1 MRKVTRA
8 LLLITVGLGGNS
20 FNRTLIGAESLPSWA
35 QELSSQ
41 ATPSYPPEVHSVT
54 LLSEEHAT
62 VEPNGK
68 LTIRYR
74 HAAKMLSRQGKE
86 SVGAAIPYIKGAS
99 KIKELH
105 AWLIGAD
112 GFVKS
117 YGKDKVLDISAAG
130 AYELYDEVRVRL
142 IPAGEPEVGAIFAW
156 SAEVE
161 ASELVPQVSWFFQN
175 REPALDSRYV
185 LTLPE
190 GWKANGTIFNHHHP
204 IQPSVEG
211 STYTWELKNL
221 SYIRTEPGS
230 PTLHSIAPWLAVT
243 YFPAAGAGSSA
254 SGLNSWPAVSSWLT
268 NLTDS
273 QAQTDGE
280 IAAKVKEITAFAKSP
295 YERIQAIGDYV
306 QHIKYVAIEIDL
318 ARGGGY
324 KPHNAPDV
332 FSKQYGDCKDKANLM
347 RAMLKQAGIDSYL
360 VAIYAGDRNHVRRE
374 WPSPHQFNHAI
385 IAVTV
390 GDDVQQPSVVAHPA
404 LGRLLLFDPTSTS
417 TPIGILPEYEQGSFA
432 LVVAGAKGDLV
443 QVPSAPP
450 ETNRTDVS
458 ISASLTGDGALT
470 ASVHE
475 QLRGQS
481 AASFRDLYSQ
491 HPAADFQQFLQRW
504 LSRNAKDITLSK
516 LSVNDVF
523 QKGQFA
529 LDLDFQAPHYAQIMQ
544 QRLLVFRPDVI
555 GRWRN
560 DYLQAEPRTTPVVL
574 NGECYRQQIQVT
586 LPPDFK
592 IDEIP
597 EGARFKAGFG
607 SYASTY
613 SLQGNKL
620 VFTQQLDVT
629 ASTIPA
635 EGYSE
640 VKTFFEQVAG
650 AGQAPLVFV
659 KQ

>member
-1 MRKVTRA
+1 MCKITRA

-20 FNRTLIGAESLPSWA
+20 FNRTLFGAEPLPSWA
-35 QELSSQ
+35 QELSSR

-74 HAAKMLSRQGKE
+74 HAVKMLSREGKE
-86 SVGAAIPYIKGAS
+86 SVGAAIPYVKGAS

-130 AYELYDEVRVRL
+130 AYELYNELRVRL
-142 IPAGEPEVGAIFAW
+142 IPAGEPEVGATFAW
-156 SAEVE
+156 SAEIE
-161 ASELVPQVSWFFQN
+161 SSELVPQVVWFFQD
-175 REPALDSRYV
+175 REPALDSRYM
-185 LTLPE
+185 LTLPD
-190 GWKANGTIFNHHHP
+190 GWKANGTIFNHEP
-204 IQPSVEG
+204 IQASLDG

-221 SYIRTEPGS
+221 PPIRTEPGS

-243 YFPAAGAGSSA
+243 YFPTAGTGSGV
-254 SGLNSWPAVSSWLT
+254 SGLNSWPEVSSWLT
-268 NLTDS
+268 NLTDA
-273 QAQTDGE
+273 QAQTDDQM
-280 IAAKVKEITAFAKSP
+280 AAKVKEITASAKSP
-295 YERIQAIGDYV
+295 YECIQAIGDYV

-332 FSKQYGDCKDKANLM
+332 LSKQYGDCKDKANLM
-347 RAMLKQAGIDSYL
+347 RAMLKLAGIDSYL
-360 VAIYAGDRNHVRRE
+360 LAIYAGDRNHVRRE

-385 IAVTV
+385 IAVRV
-390 GDDVQQPSVVAHPA
+390 GDDVQQPSVVAHPG

-417 TPIGILPEYEQGSFA
+417 TPIGALPEYEQGSFA
-432 LVVAGAKGDLV
+432 LVVAGNRGDLV
-443 QVPSAPP
+443 QVPVAPP
-450 ETNRTDVS
+450 ESNRTDVN
-458 ISASLTGDGALT
+458 ISAALTGDGALT

-475 QLRGQS
+475 QLRGQP

-491 HPAADFQQFLQRW
+491 HPAADFQQFVQRW
-504 LSRNAKDITLSK
+504 VSRNAKDVTLSK
-516 LSVNDVF
+516 VSVNDVL

-529 LDLDFQAPHYAQIMQ
+529 LDLDFQAPRYAQVMQ
-544 QRLLVFRPDVI
+544 QRLLVFRPDVV

-560 DYLQAEPRTTPVVL
+560 DYLQTEPRTTPVVL

-597 EGARFKAGFG
+597 EGARFNAGFG

-613 SLQGNKL
+613 SLDGNKL
-620 VFTQQLDVT
+620 VFTQQLDVK

-635 EGYSE
+635 ERYSE
-640 VKTFFEQVAG
+640 VKTFFEHVAG